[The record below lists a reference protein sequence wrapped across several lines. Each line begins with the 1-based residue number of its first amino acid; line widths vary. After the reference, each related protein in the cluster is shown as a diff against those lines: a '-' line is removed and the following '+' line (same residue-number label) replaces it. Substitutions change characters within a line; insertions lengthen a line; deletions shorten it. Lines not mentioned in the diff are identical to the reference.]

1 MEVPP
6 EDRALIAADILQY
19 LKQHEE
25 KDLLRFL
32 TAGSVDDGKS
42 TLIGRLLFD
51 TKAVYEDQL
60 AAVERDSSRH
70 GTVAGETDL
79 ALLTDGLKAE
89 REQGITIDVAY
100 RFFSTAKRKFII
112 ADTPGH
118 EQYTRNMATGASTA
132 DLAII
137 LIDARQ
143 GVLAQTKR
151 HSFIATLLGIKHI
164 LVAVNKMDLVDY
176 SQTRFEEI
184 CDDFSDFA
192 TRLDFGDLRFV
203 PISALKGD
211 NVVNRS
217 ERTSWYNGSTL
228 LELLESVHIA
238 SDRNMIDLR
247 FPVQMVMRPDLNF
260 RGFCGTV
267 ASGVVRV
274 GDEVM
279 ALPSGERSTVERI
292 VTFDGDLDEAFAP
305 QAVTLSL
312 ADEIDVSR
320 GDMLVRLNNVPRH
333 ERLFETMIVWMHEA
347 GLREGRSYMIKC
359 GSQTL
364 QAEAVKVRYRYDINS
379 LQKVE
384 PSDVEGLPGLE
395 LNEVGRVL
403 LESVRPILFDPYS
416 RNKNTGSVVIV
427 DRMTNVTVGAGMILN
442 QRPNALVRSGVQR
455 DRRNALSLL
464 KAVGSSIS
472 AEERRQRYGHSPIT
486 VWLTGLPRAG
496 KTTIGHALEKRLW
509 DMGCAVNVLDGVDM
523 RMGISRDLGFTADE
537 RSEASRRAAETARTF
552 SLAGFITIACFVSP
566 YIADREDARD
576 VVGDES
582 FLEVWLKAS
591 VEVCEA
597 RDETLHPDGKGLY
610 AKARRGDIKN
620 FTGLTAPYEEPESP
634 DLIIE
639 TETSSVDEAV
649 DAIVELLKARAMLTP

>member
-6 EDRALIAADILQY
+6 EDRELIAADILQY

-176 SQTRFEEI
+176 KEERFEEI
-184 CDDFSDFA
+184 CDDFTDFA
-192 TRLDFGDLRFV
+192 ARLDCGDLRFV

-217 ERTSWYNGSTL
+217 ERTSWYKGSTL
-228 LELLESVHIA
+228 LEILETVHIA

-247 FPVQMVMRPDLNF
+247 FPVQMVMRPDHSF

-267 ASGVVRV
+267 SSGVMRV

-279 ALPSGERSTVERI
+279 ALPSGERSKVDRI

-305 QAVTLSL
+305 QAVTVSL
-312 ADEIDVSR
+312 EDEIDISR

-333 ERLFETMIVWMHEA
+333 ERLFETMIVWMSDV
-347 GLREGRSYMIKC
+347 GLREGRSYIIKC
-359 GSQTL
+359 GTQTL
-364 QAEAVKVRYRYDINS
+364 QAEAVKVRYRYDINTLS
-379 LQKVE
+379 KDE
-384 PSDVEGLPGLE
+384 PNDVEGLPGLC

-416 RNKNTGSVVIV
+416 RNRSTGSVVII
-427 DRMTNVTVGAGMILN
+427 DRMTNVTIGAGMILN
-442 QRPNALVRSGVQR
+442 QRPNALVRSGLGR

-464 KAVGSSIS
+464 KSVGTSVS
-472 AEERRQRYGHSPIT
+472 EEARQERFGHTPLT
-486 VWLTGLPRAG
+486 VWLTGLPRVG
-496 KTTIGHALEKRLW
+496 KTTIAYALESRLW
-509 DMGCAVNVLDGVDM
+509 ERGCAVNVLDGVDM
-523 RMGISRDLGFTADE
+523 RMGLSRDLGFSADE
-537 RSEASRRAAETARTF
+537 RSEASRRAAETARVF
-552 SLAGFITIACFVSP
+552 NLAGLITIAGFVSP
-566 YIADREDARD
+566 YAADREDARG
-576 VVGDES
+576 VVGEEN
-582 FLEVWLKAS
+582 FLEVWLKAP

-597 RDETLHPDGKGLY
+597 RDKALHPDGQGLY

-620 FTGLTAPYEEPESP
+620 FTGLTAPYEEPDSP
-634 DLIIE
+634 DLVIE
-639 TETSSVDEAV
+639 TNTTTVEASV
-649 DAIVELLKARAMLTP
+649 DAILKALEARGVLSP